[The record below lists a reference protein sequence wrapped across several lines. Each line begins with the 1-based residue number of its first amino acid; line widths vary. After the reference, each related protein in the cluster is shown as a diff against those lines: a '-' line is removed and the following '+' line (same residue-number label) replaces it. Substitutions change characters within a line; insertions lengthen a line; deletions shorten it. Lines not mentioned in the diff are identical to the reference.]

1 MTDVSFHLFFDASED
16 AYAAVMYERNV
27 YENGSGS
34 VSFITFKSKGALLNA
49 HSIPRLG
56 LLGAILGLHM
66 CQVVFKVLGDH
77 VVKRPV
83 FWCHSMNVLCWVKNP
98 SRKFKS
104 FVANRIC
111 EIHTATEPTQWIF
124 VNGRINPSEIGS
136 QE

>member
-1 MTDVSFHLFFDASED
+1 MTDVSFHVFSDASED

-34 VSFITFKSKGALLNA
+34 VSFITSKSKVALLNA
-49 HSIPRLG
+49 HSIPRLM

-77 VVKRPV
+77 VVKMPV
-83 FWCHSMNVLCWVKNP
+83 FWCDSMNVLCWVKNP

-104 FVANRIC
+104 FVLI
-111 EIHTATEPTQWIF
+111 EFVKFTQQQNLLSGF
-124 VNGRINPSEIGS
+124 LLME
-136 QE
+136 E